1 MDLANTLR
9 EERKTAELQA
19 LDKSFYQQVGIYLSG
34 LEQELSKI
42 EDYYSVEAQILQDT
56 LKSERGSLTK
66 LIDQRM
72 KKIVRKAV
80 RNARSASKEDTCQGM
95 TREEED
101 IYRQML
107 SAIHL
112 GRETILALE
121 EAGKLGHEVVAI
133 GIVDQGLDHLLGA
146 LGLALRDDAAQ
157 TGDRGQPDRARL
169 VGAIERDGPRAPP
182 LRRRDPCR
190 EEPDDSSSGRP
201 GGHAEGLQRSDVSYG
216 PKGHTRCR
224 ANRVRLAA

>member
-19 LDKSFYQQVGIYLSG
+19 LDKSFYQQVGIYLAG

-112 GRETILALE
+112 GRETILAHIARTERPLT
-121 EAGKLGHEVVAI
+121 GKKDISQEYEIVRLLDSVPMFVGVDGRNYLLAKDDVVALPK
-133 GIVDQGLDHLLGA
+133 VHARNLHNKK
-146 LGLALRDDAAQ
+146 LAFKLRSRDDASEDAK
-157 TGDRGQPDRARL
+157 TA
-169 VGAIERDGPRAPP
+169 
-182 LRRRDPCR
+182 
-190 EEPDDSSSGRP
+190 
-201 GGHAEGLQRSDVSYG
+201 
-216 PKGHTRCR
+216 
-224 ANRVRLAA
+224 